1 MSKYNGSQY
10 HACYEKQKNWAEW
23 IEEEQEEQE
32 ESHFVPFVSLWT
44 YKSSQKARMW
54 MRVLLCKQQ
63 Q

>member
-1 MSKYNGSQY
+1 
-10 HACYEKQKNWAEW
+10 
-23 IEEEQEEQE
+23 
-32 ESHFVPFVSLWT
+32 VSLWT